1 MFFIKPRIVKIILVA
16 LVILGGLAGGLYY
29 LTHYYDPVRVVYK
42 RMKADSPY
50 VFEEMEPH
58 FLRTNPADLI
68 AIQTAEDAEK
78 IRSQAIRVIWGT
90 AKVPSRLPDAIDR
103 DIEDAHFADMDNLE
117 RIDRLRLKMSYDVPN
132 VSYHF
137 IPVKKS
143 GHLVIVHQGYA
154 GTFHDL
160 KHVIAAYLRQGHAV
174 IALNFLGY
182 GENRIGYDFFFPRF
196 GWYEVHTHRILDLD
210 PLAMRFFYTPVIAAI
225 NYAKESYDYG
235 VIDMMGFSAGGW
247 ETMVAS
253 AVDPRIR
260 RSYPVAGSYP
270 LYLRNH
276 NEAGQSVPPQYY
288 GPLLNA
294 MNYLETFVLGSWGED
309 RGQLQIFNRFDR
321 CCFRNVKGLHYAPA
335 VKAAVNKIGP
345 GRFEV
350 VLDETHAD
358 HKVSDFAIETI
369 IKDMARP

>member
-1 MFFIKPRIVKIILVA
+1 MFFIRLRTFKIILVT
-16 LVILGGLAGGLYY
+16 LMILGGLAGGLYY
-29 LTHYYDPVRVVYK
+29 LTHYYDPAQVIYK

-50 VFEEMEPH
+50 VFEEIAPH
-58 FLRTNPADLI
+58 FLRTDPADLI
-68 AIQTAEDAEK
+68 PIQTAADAEK
-78 IRSQAIRVIWGT
+78 IRKLAIEVIWG
-90 AKVPSRLPDAIDR
+90 AAELPSRLPDAIDR
-103 DIEDAHFADMDNLE
+103 DIEDAHFVDMENLE
-117 RIDRLRLKMSYDVPN
+117 RIDRLRLKMTYDVPN

-137 IPVKKS
+137 IPEKKS

-160 KHVIAAYLRQGHAV
+160 KHVIAAYLGQGHAV

-182 GENRIGYDFFFPRF
+182 GENRIGYDAFFPRF
-196 GWYEVHTHRILDLD
+196 GWYEVHTHKILYLD
-210 PLAMRFFYTPVIAAI
+210 QFAMRFFYTPVIAAI
-225 NYAKESYDYG
+225 NYARESYDYA

-276 NEAGQSVPPQYY
+276 DEAGQSVPPQYY
-288 GPLLNA
+288 APLLHA

-335 VKAAVNKIGP
+335 VEAVVNKIGP
-345 GRFEV
+345 GRFKV